1 MGCMLDEHLV
11 KIDHSNESFKALDV
25 NGLAEILD
33 GLDLVR
39 ERHDPVFVDSMSEEI
54 NF

>member
-1 MGCMLDEHLV
+1 MLDEHLV

-33 GLDLVR
+33 GFDLVWK
-39 ERHDPVFVDSMSEEI
+39 RHDPVLVDWMSKEAS
-54 NF
+54 F